1 MEERNMFAVIVDK
14 ISTELTWFTLSKKL
28 TELDEESIK
37 KIVEIL
43 ADNNPAWKDVLY
55 NKRIAMIFE
64 AESGDKITINRNS
77 SKFIINP

>member
-37 KIVEIL
+37 EIVEML

-64 AESGDKITINRNS
+64 AESGDKMTINRNS

>member
-1 MEERNMFAVIVDK
+1 MDERNMFAVIVDK

-28 TELDEESIK
+28 TELDEESIN
-37 KIVEIL
+37 EIIEML

-64 AESGDKITINRNS
+64 AESGDKMTINRNS

>member
-1 MEERNMFAVIVDK
+1 MEERNIFAVIVDK
-14 ISTELTWFTLSKKL
+14 ILTELTRFTIQKKL

-37 KIVEIL
+37 EIVEML

-64 AESGDKITINRNS
+64 AESGDKMTINRNS

>member
-37 KIVEIL
+37 EIVEML
-43 ADNNPAWKDVLY
+43 ADNNPAWEDVLY
-55 NKRIAMIFE
+55 NKRIAMIFD
-64 AESGDKITINRNS
+64 ADSGDKITINRNS

>member
-1 MEERNMFAVIVDK
+1 MEERNRFAVIVDK
-14 ISTELTWFTLSKKL
+14 ISTELTRFTLQKKL

-37 KIVEIL
+37 EIVEIL

-55 NKRIAMIFE
+55 NKRIAMIFD
-64 AESGDKITINRNS
+64 ADSGDKITINRNS

>member
-14 ISTELTWFTLSKKL
+14 ISTELTWFTLQKKL

-37 KIVEIL
+37 EVVEML
-43 ADNNPAWKDVLY
+43 ADNNPAWKDVIY
-55 NKRIAMIFE
+55 NKRIAMIFD
-64 AESGDKITINRNS
+64 ADSGDKMTINRNS

>member
-1 MEERNMFAVIVDK
+1 MEERNIFAVIVDK
-14 ISTELTWFTLSKKL
+14 ISTELTRFTLSKKL

-37 KIVEIL
+37 EIVEML

-55 NKRIAMIFE
+55 NKRIAMIFD
-64 AESGDKITINRNS
+64 ADFGDKTTINRIS

>member
-1 MEERNMFAVIVDK
+1 MEERNMYAVIVDK

-37 KIVEIL
+37 EIVEML

-64 AESGDKITINRNS
+64 AESGDKMTINRNS